1 MPNSEE
7 HKKAKTSPRKTKTSS
22 HSPKVDGKL
31 KKSGAKKSQPMNLSR
46 LASHLGLSPTT
57 ISLVLNDSP
66 AGRAIPQRTRDRV
79 SEAADRF
86 GYRPNFFAR
95 SLRTSSSMS
104 VGVISP
110 DLSEGYFTQVMAGV
124 EEQLLEAH
132 YFYLTASH
140 HWDQNLIQR
149 YSLMLQERAVDG
161 FLLLNTP
168 SVVESTRPVVT
179 ISSDRKGTAH
189 TNIALDHDK
198 AAELALGHLYELG
211 HRHIACMRGPEQ
223 IGDSEYR
230 WLGIERSAKTLGL
243 KLDRDLC
250 VQLND
255 TRSSP
260 QVGYQAV
267 EKLLATKKPFTAI
280 FCFNDISAIGAMSA
294 IRDHGLSVPGDISIV
309 GFDDIIS
316 ASFQAPKLTTVRQPL
331 REMGIEGARMLL
343 ERIKSPTK
351 EFAAELLMQP
361 QLIIRES
368 TAAAYTKRAKQ

>member
-1 MPNSEE
+1 
-7 HKKAKTSPRKTKTSS
+7 
-22 HSPKVDGKL
+22 
-31 KKSGAKKSQPMNLSR
+31 
-46 LASHLGLSPTT
+46 LSPTT

-110 DLSEGYFTQVMAGV
+110 DLSEGYFTQVMSGV
-124 EEQLLEAH
+124 EEQLLKAH

-140 HWDQNLIQR
+140 HWEEDLIHR
-149 YSLMLQERAVDG
+149 YSVMLLERAVDG

-168 SVVESTRPVVT
+168 SVVESSRPVVT

-198 AAELALGHLYELG
+198 AAELALRHLYDLG
-211 HRHIACMRGPEQ
+211 HRQIACMRGPEL
-223 IGDSEYR
+223 IVDSNYR
-230 WLGIERSAKTLGL
+230 WLGIERAAKSLGL
-243 KLDRDLC
+243 KLDRELC
-250 VQLND
+250 VQLTD
-255 TRSSP
+255 PRSSP

-267 EKLLATKKPFTAI
+267 QVLLAKKKSFTAI

-309 GFDDIIS
+309 GFDDIVS

-331 REMGIEGARMLL
+331 REMGIEGARILL
-343 ERIKSPTK
+343 ERIKFPAK
-351 EFAAELLMQP
+351 DFAAEILMQP
-361 QLIIRES
+361 QLMVRES
-368 TAAAYTKRAKQ
+368 TAAAKITKGNNQ

>member
-1 MPNSEE
+1 
-7 HKKAKTSPRKTKTSS
+7 
-22 HSPKVDGKL
+22 
-31 KKSGAKKSQPMNLSR
+31 MNLSR

-124 EEQLLEAH
+124 EEQLLKAH

-140 HWDQNLIQR
+140 HWDESLIQR
-149 YSLMLQERAVDG
+149 YSVMLQERAVDG

-198 AAELALGHLYELG
+198 AAELALGHLYQLG
-211 HRHIACMRGPEQ
+211 HRQIACMRGPEQ
-223 IGDSEYR
+223 IVDSEYR
-230 WLGIERSAKTLGL
+230 WLGIERSAKSLGI
-243 KLDRDLC
+243 KIDRDLC

-255 TRSSP
+255 SRSSP
-260 QVGYQAV
+260 QVGYETV
-267 EKLLATKKPFTAI
+267 KRLLAKKKPFTAI

-309 GFDDIIS
+309 GFDDIVS
-316 ASFQAPKLTTVRQPL
+316 ASYQAPKLTTVRQPL
-331 REMGIEGARMLL
+331 REMGIEGARTLL
-343 ERIKSPTK
+343 ERIKSPTRD
-351 EFAAELLMQP
+351 FPAEIMMQP

-368 TAAAYTKRAKQ
+368 TAGATTPKRTRH